1 MSVELKEDIV
11 VLCPHCN
18 LCILIEKLNCRI
30 FRHGIIKK
38 TGKQMDP
45 HAPKDIC
52 DEYIKH
58 DDIYGC
64 GKPFMIIEHEN
75 GFTAIVCDYI

>member
-1 MSVELKEDIV
+1 
-11 VLCPHCN
+11 
-18 LCILIEKLNCRI
+18 
-30 FRHGIIKK
+30 
-38 TGKQMDP
+38 MDP

>member
-1 MSVELKEDIV
+1 MEIKEDII

-18 LCILIEKLNCRI
+18 QFILIEKLNCRI

-38 TGKQMDP
+38 TGKQIDS
-45 HAPKDIC
+45 HESKDIC
-52 DEYIKH
+52 EEYIKN

-64 GKPFMIIEHEN
+64 GKPFMIIENNHEL
-75 GFTAIVCDYI
+75 TAIVCDYI